1 MAKSGKSTTKK
12 ATSKARTPAK
22 PSTAKKAIK
31 KTPAKT
37 PAKDSSGSKKSKFGA
52 PYEKTIKMYQSQ
64 GDYFAMNQ
72 KYKGL

>member
-12 ATSKARTPAK
+12 AISKARTPAK

-31 KTPAKT
+31 KTPAK
-37 PAKDSSGSKKSKFGA
+37 DSSSGSKKSKFGA
-52 PYEKTIKMYQSQ
+52 PYEKPIKMYQNQ

>member
-1 MAKSGKSTTKK
+1 MAKSAKTPSKK

-31 KTPAKT
+31 KTPAK
-37 PAKDSSGSKKSKFGA
+37 ASSGSSKTKFGA
-52 PYEKTIKMYQSQ
+52 PYEKTIKMYQNQ

>member
-1 MAKSGKSTTKK
+1 MAKSGKASTKK

-22 PSTAKKAIK
+22 PSAAKKAIK
-31 KTPAKT
+31 KT
-37 PAKDSSGSKKSKFGA
+37 PAKDSSGSKKNKFGA
-52 PYEKTIKMYQSQ
+52 PYEKTIKMYRNQ

>member
-1 MAKSGKSTTKK
+1 MAKSGKASTKK

-31 KTPAKT
+31 KTPAK
-37 PAKDSSGSKKSKFGA
+37 DSSGSKKSKFGA
-52 PYEKTIKMYQSQ
+52 PYEKSIKMYRNQ